1 MFSFKEAIKSPEY
14 WLTGIQIDLYNQ
26 ILKYLAATKKSK
38 GELATEMGVSN
49 AYISQILN
57 GNFNFTLKKLLEIGL
72 HIGKVP
78 IITFVA
84 FDDLIAEH
92 EAKKALLNSQRAAF
106 ISLGQSDTSITE
118 AKPLITYTLPDISI
132 ENSAN
137 TAPVGCI
144 AA

>member
-1 MFSFKEAIKSPEY
+1 MFSFRKAIKNPEY
-14 WLTGIQIDLYNQ
+14 WLNGIQNDLFNQ
-26 ILKYLAATKKSK
+26 LNTYLAATKKSK

-78 IITFVA
+78 VITFVA

-106 ISLGQSDTSITE
+106 ISLGQEEVITKLPTYSIST
-118 AKPLITYTLPDISI
+118 PI
-132 ENSAN
+132 ENSL
-137 TAPVGCI
+137 TTIQSGC
-144 AA
+144 AVA